1 MFVQSWS
8 DKFGVST
15 NLKSQRA
22 KTQSEILSAVLK
34 LPRYRE
40 VLVTSY
46 EFRQPVRIM
55 VLCRLF
61 LFV

>member
-1 MFVQSWS
+1 MFVQSSS

-15 NLKSQRA
+15 NLKSQRT

-40 VLVTSY
+40 VQVTSY

>member
-15 NLKSQRA
+15 NLKSQRT
-22 KTQSEILSAVLK
+22 KTQSEIPSAVLK

-40 VLVTSY
+40 ALVTSY

>member
-15 NLKSQRA
+15 NLKSQRT